1 MDRRLMCVLLL
12 GNRFG
17 LRSDARS
24 GSSVPRLKLWSVA
37 DEAKGP
43 VLRGGGDDEAVGP
56 GGSRFVVV
64 DNYSVVRVKPSGGGV
79 GVVGQHG
86 M

>member
-24 GSSVPRLKLWSVA
+24 GYSMPRLKLWLAA
-37 DEAKGP
+37 DEAEGP
-43 VLRGGGDDEAVGP
+43 VLRGGDDDEAA
-56 GGSRFVVV
+56 FVVV
-64 DNYSVVRVKPSGGGV
+64 DNYSVVRVKPSRV
-79 GVVGQHG
+79 AVLESSAS
-86 M
+86 MECRT